1 MTVKELDDRYE
12 TCLRQSR
19 EFQTKMKDAGNEN
32 IMVNDV
38 EPADK
43 SRTQRHD
50 NFCDPMALMMWSWI
64 NSSDPP
70 VELGVPVFTLASH
83 YAQSIIQWNDACS
96 RQGSTV
102 ITYKYIRKYGESWKH
117 VQLFWSLEFDGNDV
131 G

>member
-1 MTVKELDDRYE
+1 MRNIARKNMLRRDVLSHMTVKELDDRYE

-50 NFCDPMALMMWSWI
+50 NFCDPMALMM
-64 NSSDPP
+64 
-70 VELGVPVFTLASH
+70 
-83 YAQSIIQWNDACS
+83 
-96 RQGSTV
+96 
-102 ITYKYIRKYGESWKH
+102 
-117 VQLFWSLEFDGNDV
+117 
-131 G
+131 